1 MNLKHIKHSERMQV
15 LEIHIN
21 IFISIKNKIVIQVH
35 DITLEFGTVP
45 AMGHDL
51 TLEFGTVPAMW
62 HDLTLEFGTVPTM
75 WHVLIVK

>member
-1 MNLKHIKHSERMQV
+1 MPTAVAIVNLKHIKHSERMQV

-45 AMGHDL
+45 AM
-51 TLEFGTVPAMW
+51 W
-62 HDLTLEFGTVPTM
+62 HDLTLEFGEKSL
-75 WHVLIVK
+75 VLRT